1 MRGKILIK
9 DEQMPVQI
17 PGEICKLYK
26 LKPGMEFEVRATE
39 RPNSKLLLS
48 FICDLEK

>member
-1 MRGKILIK
+1 MRGKTLIK
-9 DEQMPVQI
+9 DEQMLVQI
-17 PGEICKLYK
+17 PGEICKLYN

-39 RPNSKLLLS
+39 RADSKLFLS